1 MKIIYIKNMSLSL
14 IILFLVLA
22 VSPMVSSSEKLS
34 VENILIDYAGEEK
47 DLVLLRAEHYL
58 FVDATEDV
66 SSFHIRYA
74 FPPEYGY
81 QTPMFLEMLDDT
93 TANIINYKIE
103 DDTNE
108 LNKIVNFTIGS
119 IVENKS
125 VLLHFNYY
133 VITEKYGYEDLPD
146 NITIPEEN
154 ELPEETKKWLS
165 STEVVQANKT
175 LIKLRARQ
183 LRGFS
188 NDLLRLAYR
197 TAKFTRLHRYPLFL
211 LQFYLQK
218 FIGYR
223 SQDALTTLLINGE
236 CPGRSNL
243 GCALFRANGVPARV
257 VLAMPS
263 RQEFWYEMHYMT
275 EYYCPGYEWILTD
288 VHPGVTPV
296 GPEEQV
302 VLRICY
308 PEDENNTGVDFMY
321 PKMKGL
327 EQWLWIDNENVHPY
341 YVDCKEGSK
350 IKSFAESEITT
361 SYGDS
366 AVLLTKTVFSKYE
379 CYLGMALYGEN
390 LEHFKNAVYH
400 QKEAIS
406 LLKANQPGYY
416 LYEMLL
422 ADIEYDQINI

>member
-1 MKIIYIKNMSLSL
+1 MKPIRKKTVSASL
-14 IILFLVLA
+14 IILFLILA
-22 VSPMVSSSEKLS
+22 VSPMVSSTEKLS
-34 VENILIDYAGEEK
+34 VENIPIEYLGEEK

-74 FPPEYGY
+74 FPPDYGY

-93 TANIINYKIE
+93 TANIIYYKIE

-108 LNKIVNFTIGS
+108 PNKIVNFTIAS
-119 IVENKS
+119 IVENES

-133 VITEKYGYEDLPD
+133 VLIEKYGYEDLPD
-146 NITIPEEN
+146 NITIPEKN

-188 NDLLRLAYR
+188 NNLLRLAQR
-197 TAKFTRLHRYPLFL
+197 TAKFSRLHRYPLFL

-236 CPGRSNL
+236 CPGRSHL

-257 VLAMPS
+257 VLAMPP

-275 EYYCPGYEWILTD
+275 EYYCPGYEWILTE
-288 VHPGVTPV
+288 VHLGVTPV
-296 GPEEQV
+296 GPEEQII
-302 VLRICY
+302 LRICY

-350 IKSFAESEITT
+350 IMSFVESEMTT
-361 SYGDS
+361 SYGDNV
-366 AVLLTKTVFSKYE
+366 VLLTKTVFSKYE
-379 CYLGMALYGEN
+379 RYLGMDLYGEN
-390 LEHFKNAVYH
+390 LEHFQNAIYH

-422 ADIEYDQINI
+422 ADIEYNQINI